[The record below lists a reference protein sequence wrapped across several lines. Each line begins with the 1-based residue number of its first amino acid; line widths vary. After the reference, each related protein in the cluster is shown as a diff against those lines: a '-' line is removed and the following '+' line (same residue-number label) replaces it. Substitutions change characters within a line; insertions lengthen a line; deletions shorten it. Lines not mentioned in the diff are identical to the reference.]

1 MCVGSMAKLSIQDCP
16 SLFPQETLTPDPRL
30 TYSMLVILLLSD
42 WRGRLFLKKKSMRLS
57 GFWGGRGNPFHN
69 SQIECNWKTDPPPHP
84 HPASTKYALH
94 VLILTTS
101 TFMGNLP
108 FFPQHTTIVLT
119 GGSASLVICVRIIAY
134 IIAAWIEGGSCL
146 IFHKFS
152 VCTIFHSR
160 EECPPGMC
168 SSHNGSDW
176 TDCYLT
182 VKAG

>member
-42 WRGRLFLKKKSMRLS
+42 WRGRLFLKKKSMSLS

-69 SQIECNWKTDPPPHP
+69 SQIE
-84 HPASTKYALH
+84 YALH

-152 VCTIFHSR
+152 VWTTFHSR

-176 TDCYLT
+176 TALG
-182 VKAG
+182 KLLLW

>member
-1 MCVGSMAKLSIQDCP
+1 MCVGILTDLSIQECP
-16 SLFPQETLTPDPRL
+16 IFISSGKTHPRPQVNL
-30 TYSMLVILLLSD
+30 YHACHIM
-42 WRGRLFLKKKSMRLS
+42 FA
-57 GFWGGRGNPFHN
+57 FHN

-176 TDCYLT
+176 TDQIHQCFVLRNICQQHFSKLRMHT
-182 VKAG
+182 QENVEQFIA